1 MKSPTHNDVR
11 SQHYYPGLEEALHSA
26 LLFRPSL
33 RHLVLIRS
41 NVIKSALARAYVAMS
56 SEHSEQARRVN
67 VVDVMDGA
75 SALQGLKL

>member
-1 MKSPTHNDVR
+1 
-11 SQHYYPGLEEALHSA
+11 
-26 LLFRPSL
+26 
-33 RHLVLIRS
+33 VLIRS